1 MNSGRSAGF
10 VEAKRGETPGAYD
23 QGKVHSDMGTLYLS
37 GLPIPI
43 AVSAR
48 HAHLSQATIERLFGP
63 RYALTPRS
71 ELSQTGQ
78 FSAKEAVSLIGPRG
92 RIDDVRVI
100 GPSRIRDQIEISRSD
115 EFLLGVDAPM
125 RLSGD
130 LENSPGIIVEGPQ
143 GRVELTKG
151 VIVALRHIHM
161 SPADAVLFG
170 VEDHEKVAVRVDSR
184 ERDLIFEDVI
194 VRIDPSFRL
203 QLHLDTDE
211 ANAAGIDQRTTAML
225 ILNRDR

>member
-1 MNSGRSAGF
+1 
-10 VEAKRGETPGAYD
+10 
-23 QGKVHSDMGTLYLS
+23 MGTLCLR

-48 HAHLSQATIERLFGP
+48 HVHLSQASIECLFGP

-78 FSAKEAVSLIGPRG
+78 FSAKETVSLIGPRG

-130 LENSPGIIVEGPQ
+130 LENSAGVIVEGPQ
-143 GRVELTKG
+143 GRIELTKG

-170 VEDHEKVAVRVDSR
+170 VEDREKVAVRIDSR
-184 ERDLIFEDVI
+184 GRDLIFEDVI

-211 ANAAGIDQRTTAML
+211 ANAAGIDERATAML
-225 ILNRDR
+225 ILSGQC

>member
-1 MNSGRSAGF
+1 MA
-10 VEAKRGETPGAYD
+10 EL
-23 QGKVHSDMGTLYLS
+23 H
-37 GLPIPI
+37 IPI

-48 HAHLSQATIERLFGP
+48 HVHLSQASIDRLFGA
-63 RYALTPRS
+63 RHALTPRG

-78 FSAKEAVSLIGPRG
+78 FAAKETVSLIGPSG
-92 RIDDVRVI
+92 RIDGVRLI
-100 GPSRIRDQIEISRSD
+100 GPPRAQDQVEISRSD
-115 EFLLGVDAPM
+115 EFQLGIDAPV

-130 LENSPGIIVEGPQ
+130 LADSAGVIVEGPC
-143 GRVELTKG
+143 GWVALTKG

-170 VEDHEKVAVRVDSR
+170 VKEHEKVAVRIDSR
-184 ERDLIFEDVI
+184 DRDLIFEDVI

-211 ANAAGIDQRTTAML
+211 ANAAGVDACTMAQLLVRQSC
-225 ILNRDR
+225 